1 MPESQVSP
9 ATLLAEALESTR
21 PLSGAA
27 PVQVKQNVQRT
38 LAIELQKLS
47 LAFRKQQK
55 GYLTKLRQAAPA
67 AGAGSFAVL
76 DEAAPGARTGEE
88 DLDPGFS
95 DMQARAH
102 VWAMHGGNSLAACK
116 GAHVTE
122 LGPVLYP
129 WHRAPKM
136 RQRQARAPSRVA

>member
-1 MPESQVSP
+1 MQV
-9 ATLLAEALESTR
+9 
-21 PLSGAA
+21 
-27 PVQVKQNVQRT
+27 QQNVQRT

-76 DEAAPGARTGEE
+76 DEAAPGARTGDE

-95 DMQARAH
+95 DMQARSHA
-102 VWAMHGGNSLAACK
+102 WAEHGGSCRLPCTSK
-116 GAHVTE
+116 LLPFFV
-122 LGPVLYP
+122 Y
-129 WHRAPKM
+129 
-136 RQRQARAPSRVA
+136 

>member
-1 MPESQVSP
+1 MLC
-9 ATLLAEALESTR
+9 ARA
-21 PLSGAA
+21 
-27 PVQVKQNVQRT
+27 QVKQNVQRT

-76 DEAAPGARTGEE
+76 DQAAPGGRTGDE

-95 DMQARAH
+95 DMQARDRVLVLKNPQTSA
-102 VWAMHGGNSLAACK
+102 NRRRRP
-116 GAHVTE
+116 
-122 LGPVLYP
+122 GPRLL
-129 WHRAPKM
+129 
-136 RQRQARAPSRVA
+136 

>member
-1 MPESQVSP
+1 M
-9 ATLLAEALESTR
+9 LAEALESTR
-21 PLSGAA
+21 PPSGAA

-67 AGAGSFAVL
+67 AGASSFAVL
-76 DEAAPGARTGEE
+76 DEAAPGARTGDE

-95 DMQARAH
+95 DMQARG
-102 VWAMHGGNSLAACK
+102 HGPS
-116 GAHVTE
+116 TE
-122 LGPVLYP
+122 LTLG
-129 WHRAPKM
+129 
-136 RQRQARAPSRVA
+136 